1 MIEGTGVL
9 KMEIFNMILWVIYP
23 YTVLIIVMMGR
34 LWKCDF
40 SQLYK
45 GNKIFESISTILF
58 IVVKALL
65 WLSLLSGAASLFVSG
80 VGNDLLDMLYWGIS
94 FISFRPNTDLI
105 EKMSLLTQL
114 HMMVLFTFF
123 LVLSFTMFFSKSDKN
138 KKTLKMVFKENES
151 QKLI

>member
-1 MIEGTGVL
+1 MTEGTGVL

-45 GNKIFESISTILF
+45 GNKIFESIGTVLF

-138 KKTLKMVFKENES
+138 KKTLKIVFKENKS

>member
-1 MIEGTGVL
+1 
-9 KMEIFNMILWVIYP
+9 MEIFNMILWVIYP

-45 GNKIFESISTILF
+45 GNKIFESIGTVLF

-138 KKTLKMVFKENES
+138 KKTLKIVFKENKS

>member
-1 MIEGTGVL
+1 ML

>member
-1 MIEGTGVL
+1 VIEGTGVL